1 MSSNSAAIV
10 LSNLSF
16 NWPDGVPVLSGI
28 TGSFTTGRT
37 GLVGANGAGKS
48 TLLRLIGGRD
58 PPDIRDDQC
67 DW

>member
-1 MSSNSAAIV
+1 MSSNNAAIV

-16 NWPDGVPVLSGI
+16 TWPDGVPVLAGI

-48 TLLRLIGGRD
+48 TLLRLIG
-58 PPDIRDDQC
+58 
-67 DW
+67 